1 MSHHEFLFEDLTAD
15 VDAQLTLEG
24 SLPEGLA
31 GTFYAIG
38 GTGIRIGD
46 TAVHGFDAHG
56 RVTAVRFG
64 GGTPPSLR
72 ARMVDTPLRRAE
84 LEQKKVVKRRLF
96 TNKPARWS
104 NFANLDFGNNA
115 WHNVVPWGD
124 AILAA
129 NDPGFFLLDRQSLAT
144 RGPAPIAPPKGATF
158 SPMPHVDR
166 HASGGR
172 LVLVEQRPGLRDTLV
187 VRELD
192 DAYRVT
198 LEQTYKLPR
207 GALLLHDVA
216 FTEHY
221 YLVVQWASLSLP
233 TALWGAKPLADAVGF
248 DAAQTPTAYLLPRSG
263 GDSIAVPLP
272 GGRLHFH
279 FWNSFE
285 QEGKVVLDAIGYA
298 GRVAFTG
305 LYPPETRK
313 ALGVS
318 VTQTPSSATYRYTID
333 PSTRAV
339 EEQTLSTVPAESPA
353 IREDRRGRAY
363 RFGWAP
369 TRGSAG
375 DELDTNAY
383 FWFHALARHD
393 FEGKQSTTWDAGPS
407 AFVSPPAF
415 VPRPGSTDE
424 DDGWVLALHQDAEA
438 RTSALLVFDA
448 RNIAA
453 GPLARLRAPAS
464 AGLLGGISHVS
475 FATSA

>member
-56 RVTAVRFG
+56 RVTAVRVG

-144 RGPAPIAPPKGATF
+144 RGPAPIAPQKGATF
-158 SPMPHVDR
+158 SPMPRVDR

-233 TALWGAKPLADAVGF
+233 AALWGAKPLADAVGF
-248 DAAQTPTAYLLPRSG
+248 DAAQTPMAYLLPRSG
-263 GDSIAVPLP
+263 GEAIAVPLP

-285 QEGKVVLDAIGYA
+285 QDGKVVLDAIGYA

-318 VTQTPSSATYRYTID
+318 VTQTPSSGT
-333 PSTRAV
+333 
-339 EEQTLSTVPAESPA
+339 
-353 IREDRRGRAY
+353 
-363 RFGWAP
+363 
-369 TRGSAG
+369 
-375 DELDTNAY
+375 
-383 FWFHALARHD
+383 
-393 FEGKQSTTWDAGPS
+393 
-407 AFVSPPAF
+407 
-415 VPRPGSTDE
+415 
-424 DDGWVLALHQDAEA
+424 
-438 RTSALLVFDA
+438 
-448 RNIAA
+448 
-453 GPLARLRAPAS
+453 
-464 AGLLGGISHVS
+464 
-475 FATSA
+475 